1 MDKSTIGK
9 ITTILVFV
17 VGIYSLCFAQ
27 GSVELQLLAHLNPY
41 PSSGYSDCWGYT
53 SPDGHEYAL
62 LGVSNGVSIIDVTDP
77 AAISEVDFVPWV
89 SAPPYGWY
97 DMKTYHNYMYVT
109 SEGSH
114 SFLVV
119 DLSPLPDSASVVGE
133 FQIFTSGAHNNFID
147 TDTGILYGIE
157 DFHYDPCV
165 RIIDIVSPGNPLQL
179 STINPANNG
188 TDSHDA
194 FAQDSVLY
202 IAEGGNPTIGIFD
215 VSDPANPS
223 LIQRLNIPAAGYVHQ
238 VWVSEDNK
246 YMITT
251 EETAGKTIK
260 MWDIQDINNISPLG
274 QYLGGSQLA
283 HNAYLKGNYAYISHY
298 ESGLKVVDISNPN
311 NITEV
316 GYYDTYP
323 QGETSNFNGA
333 WGTYPFFNSGN
344 VLISDIQTGLYVV
357 YFGGAVTHI
366 ENNSKPLTTY
376 SLGENYPNPFNPTTT
391 ISYQVSR
398 QRDVRIEIY
407 NILGQKVRTLL
418 NDRKEPGAYEAIW
431 NGRNDSGAQVGSGVY
446 LYRMVAGDF
455 VQMRKMVLMK

>member
-1 MDKSTIGK
+1 MQRSLIRK
-9 ITTILVFV
+9 ILFFGV
-17 VGIYSLCFAQ
+17 VLLLASFNAFSQ
-27 GSVELQLLAHLNPY
+27 SQQLQLLAHVN
-41 PSSGYSDCWGYT
+41 SHTGYSDCWGYT
-53 SPDGHEYAL
+53 SPNGDEYAL
-62 LGVSNGVSIIDVTDP
+62 LGVSNGVSIIDITDP
-77 AAISEVDFVPWV
+77 ANATEVDFVPWV

-97 DMKTYHNYMYVT
+97 DIKTYHNYMYVT
-109 SEGSH
+109 SEGST

-119 DLSPLPDSASVVGE
+119 DLSPLPNPASVVGQ
-133 FQIFTSGAHNNFID
+133 FPMFSSGAHNNFID
-147 TDTGILYGIE
+147 TDTGILYGVE
-157 DFHYDPCV
+157 DFHFNPCL
-165 RIIDIVSPGNPLQL
+165 RIIDIASPGNPMQL
-179 STINPANNG
+179 STINPSNNG

-202 IAEGGNPTIGIFD
+202 IAEGSSPSIGIFD

-238 VWVSEDNK
+238 VWVDEDNH

-251 EETAGKTIK
+251 EETANHTVKL
-260 MWDIQDINNISPLG
+260 WNIQNISNITLSDD
-274 QYLGGSQLA
+274 YLGGSHLA

-333 WGTYPFFNSGN
+333 WGTYPFFNSGK
-344 VLISDIQTGLYVV
+344 VLVSDIQTGLYVV

-366 ENNSKPLTTY
+366 ENNSKPLTAY

-391 ISYQVSR
+391 ISYQISR
-398 QRDVRIEIY
+398 QSQVRIEIY
-407 NILGQKVRTLL
+407 NMLGQKVRTLL

-431 NGRNDSGAQVGSGVY
+431 NGKNDSGAQLSSGVY

-455 VQMRKMVLMK
+455 VQTRKMVLMK